1 MSPAEPSVSKRSPF
15 DKLID
20 LKVVEASA
28 HRLVARLVVD
38 PEKHTQPYG
47 IVHGGVYCAMAET
60 AASIGAMLALGE
72 EGDAGAVGQSNHTD
86 FLRAT
91 RTGTL
96 TAVATPSHV
105 GRSVQLWQVE
115 ITDGDGH
122 LVAQSKVRM
131 FNVGVG
137 RISDG

>member
-1 MSPAEPSVSKRSPF
+1 MTPEELAVKQRSPF
-15 DKLID
+15 DRLIE

-28 HRLVARLVVD
+28 HRLVARLTVD
-38 PEKHTQPYG
+38 PDKHTQPYG

-60 AASIGAMLALGE
+60 AASIGASLAMGDD
-72 EGDAGAVGQSNHTD
+72 GDAGAVGQSNHTD

-91 RTGTL
+91 RSGTL
-96 TAVATPSHV
+96 TAVAAPSHI

-115 ITDGDGH
+115 ITDEDGH

-137 RISDG
+137 RITDG

>member
-1 MSPAEPSVSKRSPF
+1 MTPEEMAVKQRSPF

-20 LKVVEASA
+20 LKVIEASA
-28 HRLVARLVVD
+28 HRVVARLEVD
-38 PEKHTQPYG
+38 PDKHTQPYG

-60 AASIGAMLALGE
+60 AASIGAALALHDD
-72 EGDAGAVGQSNHTD
+72 GDSGAVGQSNHTD

-91 RTGTL
+91 RSGTL
-96 TAVATPSHV
+96 TAVAVPSHV
-105 GRSVQLWQVE
+105 GRSVQLWQVG

-137 RISDG
+137 RITEG